1 MTPLQTVGL
10 YYNVYIL
17 YIYGMATSETVKTRS
32 ISGRISERDFEF
44 LISYK
49 LDGKVTVS
57 EKLRYV
63 ASFFRRYHE
72 SFSDYSEALAETNR
86 LVEPTRLALKK
97 FEREEGIRS
106 QVLEQVIQLVPEL
119 LAELTTARE
128 KLAESSPSEKRK
140 AAISLEENVLQNVLQ
155 LLESLLRLALTS
167 KSPCYNPNL
176 LEGRLDIITELV
188 GMSLKDQPT
197 STRT

>member
-1 MTPLQTVGL
+1 
-10 YYNVYIL
+10 
-17 YIYGMATSETVKTRS
+17 MASSETTKTRS

-72 SFSDYSEALAETNR
+72 SFADYSEALAETHR
-86 LVEPTRLALKK
+86 LIEPTRLALKS

-106 QVLEQVIQLVPEL
+106 QILEQVIQVIPEL
-119 LAELTTARE
+119 LAELTASRAQ
-128 KLAESSPSEKRK
+128 LAESSPDQKRK
-140 AAISLEENVLQNVLQ
+140 TAISLEENVLQNVLQ

-167 KSPCYNPNL
+167 KSPCYNPTV
-176 LEGRLDIITELV
+176 LEGRLDTIAELV
-188 GMSLKDQPT
+188 GMSHKGKPT